1 LPVARIEAAGGRI
14 ARRPH
19 GERRAG
25 SFLRVDETCG
35 VGGMKLEAPGRS
47 LLAAAVIVA
56 GLVALA
62 GCREE
67 EQDRVLLFE
76 QGTYLG
82 EPDNALDDQQV
93 SELRSRAQRQQY

>member
-1 LPVARIEAAGGRI
+1 M
-14 ARRPH
+14 
-19 GERRAG
+19 
-25 SFLRVDETCG
+25 T
-35 VGGMKLEAPGRS
+35 LEAPGRS

-56 GLVALA
+56 GLVALT

-82 EPDNALDDQQV
+82 EPDNTLDDQQV
-93 SELRSRAQRQQY
+93 NELRSRAQRQQY